1 MANVAVVGT
10 QWGDEGKGKI
20 VDLYTQNADVVA
32 RFQGGNNAGHT
43 LVVEG
48 RTTILHL
55 IPSGILHDRKIC
67 IIGNGVVF
75 DPLVFLTE
83 IEELTRAGILPSST
97 KLYVS
102 EKAHVIMP
110 YHRSMDLAREARKS
124 GNKIGTT
131 GRGIGPAYEDKVART
146 GIRVGDL
153 YEPDLFREKI
163 LNSLDE
169 KNFLLKNYFG
179 VEPLDAQAIAD
190 EYLAFAEK
198 IQPYVA
204 DTSLILDREIKNG
217 KKVLFEGAQGSHLD
231 VDHGTYPYVTSSNT
245 VSGNASC
252 GSGIGPNAVTNVIG
266 ICKAYTTR
274 VGEGPFPTELKDDIG
289 NYLQKTG
296 QEFGATTGRK
306 RRCGWLDMVLVRQ
319 AIRVSGISALA
330 ITKLDV
336 LTGLEKLKICVG
348 YRTETGSFT
357 ESVPASLK
365 EFSSCVP
372 VYEEF
377 DGWKENIARAKTL
390 GDLPV
395 NARNYLHRLGELSGI
410 KLALVSVGAGR
421 EETIQMENPF
431 NNQNNT
437 VSS

>member
-20 VDLYTQNADVVA
+20 VDLYTGKADVVA

-43 LVVEG
+43 LVVKG

-55 IPSGILHDRKIC
+55 IPSGILHDHKIC

-75 DPLVFLTE
+75 DPKIFLTE
-83 IEELTRAGILPSST
+83 IEELTQGGLLPSST

-110 YHRSMDLAREARKS
+110 YHRSIDQAREARSAGK
-124 GNKIGTT
+124 KIGTT

-153 YEPDLFREKI
+153 YETDLFREK
-163 LNSLDE
+163 LRQSLEE

-179 VEPLDAQAIAD
+179 AEPLNAEAIAD

-198 IQPYVA
+198 IKPYVA
-204 DTSLILDREIKNG
+204 DTSLILDREIKQG
-217 KKVLFEGAQGSHLD
+217 KKVLFEGAQGCHLD
-231 VDHGTYPYVTSSNT
+231 IDHGTYPYVTSSNT
-245 VSGNASC
+245 VSGNAAC
-252 GSGIGPNAVTNVIG
+252 GSGIGPNTISTVVG

-274 VGEGPFPTELKDDIG
+274 VGEGPFPTELKDAIG
-289 NYLQKTG
+289 EHLQKVG

-319 AIRVSGISALA
+319 AVRVSGIISPGHYQ
-330 ITKLDV
+330 
-336 LTGLEKLKICVG
+336 TGC
-348 YRTETGSFT
+348 
-357 ESVPASLK
+357 
-365 EFSSCVP
+365 
-372 VYEEF
+372 F
-377 DGWKENIARAKTL
+377 DR
-390 GDLPV
+390 
-395 NARNYLHRLGELSGI
+395 SG
-410 KLALVSVGAGR
+410 
-421 EETIQMENPF
+421 
-431 NNQNNT
+431 
-437 VSS
+437 

>member
-20 VDLYTQNADVVA
+20 VDLYTCEADIVA

-43 LVVEG
+43 LVVRG
-48 RTTILHL
+48 RKTILHL
-55 IPSGILHDRKIC
+55 IPSGILHDGKIC

-75 DPLVFLTE
+75 DPKVFLQE
-83 IEELTRAGILPSST
+83 VDELNEGGLFPPSTR
-97 KLYVS
+97 LYIS

-110 YHRSMDLAREARKS
+110 YHRSIDQAREARSAGK
-124 GNKIGTT
+124 KIGTT

-153 YEPDLFREKI
+153 YETNLFREK
-163 LNSLDE
+163 LLQSLEE
-169 KNFLLKNYFG
+169 KNFMLKNYFG
-179 VEPLDAQAIAD
+179 VEALDAEAIAD

-198 IQPYVA
+198 IKPYVA
-204 DTSLILDREIKNG
+204 DTSLILDREIKKG

-231 VDHGTYPYVTSSNT
+231 IDHGTYPYVTSSNT

-252 GSGIGPNAVTNVIG
+252 GSGIGPHAISAVVG

-274 VGEGPFPTELKDDIG
+274 VGEGPFPTELKDNIG
-289 NYLQKTG
+289 EHLQKVG

-319 AIRVSGISALA
+319 AVRVSGIAWLA

-336 LTGLEKLKICVG
+336 LTGLDKLKICVG
-348 YRTETGSFT
+348 YQSAQGEFT
-357 ESVPASLK
+357 EAAPASMK
-365 EFSSCVP
+365 TFSSCVP
-372 VYEEF
+372 VYEEL
-377 DGWKENIARAKTL
+377 DGWKEDIAGAQKIS
-390 GDLPV
+390 DLPV
-395 NARNYLHRLGELSGI
+395 NAQKYLQRLKELSGAD
-410 KLALVSVGAGR
+410 LTLVSVGAGR

-431 NNQNNT
+431 EK
-437 VSS
+437 

>member
-20 VDLYTQNADVVA
+20 VDLYTSQADVVA

-43 LVVEG
+43 LVVKG

-55 IPSGILHDRKIC
+55 IPSGILHDHKIC
-67 IIGNGVVF
+67 IVGNGVVF
-75 DPLVFLTE
+75 DPKIFLTE
-83 IEELTRAGILPSST
+83 IEELTQAGILPSST

-110 YHRSMDLAREARKS
+110 YHRSIDQAREARSAGK
-124 GNKIGTT
+124 KIGTT

-153 YEPDLFREKI
+153 YETDLFREK
-163 LNSLDE
+163 LRQSLEE

-179 VEPLDAQAIAD
+179 AEPLNAEAIAN

-198 IQPYVA
+198 IKPYVA
-204 DTSLILDREIKNG
+204 DTSLILDREIKQG
-217 KKVLFEGAQGSHLD
+217 KRVLFEGAQGCHLD
-231 VDHGTYPYVTSSNT
+231 IDHGTYPYVTSSNT
-245 VSGNASC
+245 VSGNAAC
-252 GSGIGPNAVTNVIG
+252 GSGIGPNTISTVIG

-274 VGEGPFPTELKDDIG
+274 VGEGPFPTELKDAIG
-289 NYLQKTG
+289 EHLQKIG

-319 AIRVSGISALA
+319 AVRVSGISALA

-336 LTGLEKLKICVG
+336 LTGLDKLKICVG
-348 YRTETGSFT
+348 YQSSRGEFT
-357 ESVPASLK
+357 HAVPASMNV
-365 EFSSCVP
+365 FSACVP

-377 DGWKENIARAKTL
+377 DGWQEDIAGAQKIS
-390 GDLPV
+390 DLPA
-395 NARNYLHRLGELSGI
+395 NARNYLNRLKELSGAD
-410 KLALVSVGAGR
+410 LALVSVGAGR

-431 NNQNNT
+431 EK
-437 VSS
+437 